1 MAKLSGGAS
10 IDKALS
16 AAVTAAGKRVARDQR
31 MDSFLSVPGPNWLL
45 LRLRMMVCCKLCA
58 HANGNAAVIS
68 ALTATLATASITM
81 ANAQAELAAKTA
93 EFASIYKD

>member
-1 MAKLSGGAS
+1 
-10 IDKALS
+10 
-16 AAVTAAGKRVARDQR
+16 
-31 MDSFLSVPGPNWLL
+31 MDSFLSVPRAKLAAAQASHDGLL
-45 LRLRMMVCCKLCA
+45 QAIA

-93 EFASIYKD
+93 EFASIYKDRVPVSIC